1 MFTLRALLD
10 RHPTILLIDSASSRL
25 QAGLFRR
32 DHDPLWESAVE
43 EAGTALFS
51 LTEKLLARAGP
62 ANPAVANPSV
72 ESLPLSAIDAFLFC
86 DGPGSVLGIRTAAVA
101 LRTWNA
107 LHPRPAYAYASLAFT
122 AHHFAL
128 MENLR
133 DFSVISDA
141 RRETWH
147 RVTIESSGTVSSLQ
161 RTPTAELTGPLIL
174 PENFRHWSALPPA
187 VRTVAYDLATQLPAL
202 ADTPLF
208 IDAPEPDA
216 FLHEEP
222 SYQTWTAK
230 IHRAPIYSTFHA
242 RFIARFRS
250 SAPPRLNSS
259 ASFPS

>member
-10 RHPTILLIDSASSRL
+10 RHPSILLIDSASSRI
-25 QAGLFRR
+25 QVGLLRR
-32 DHDPLWESAVE
+32 SHDPLWESATE

-51 LTEKLLARAGP
+51 LTEKILARA
-62 ANPAVANPSV
+62 
-72 ESLPLSAIDAFLFC
+72 SLKLPAIDAFVFC

-107 LHPRPAYAYASLAFT
+107 LHPRPSYAYTSLALVAQT
-122 AHHFAL
+122 LAL
-128 MENLR
+128 TENLR

-147 RVTIESSGTVSSLQ
+147 RVTIDSTGTLSPLH

-187 VRTVAYDLATQLPAL
+187 VRTAPYDLATQLPAL

-208 IDAPEPDA
+208 IAAPEPDA

-222 SYQTWTAK
+222 SYQTWSPK
-230 IHRAPIYSTFHA
+230 IHRAPS
-242 RFIARFRS
+242 
-250 SAPPRLNSS
+250 
-259 ASFPS
+259 